1 MNGILCKH
9 LLWKSHFTTILS
21 LNRVANETLSVIKNS
36 CNKNF
41 DDAIDLQGKKYCFA
55 GYSHWL
61 YKVQRCRAGNFE
73 VVIRH

>member
-21 LNRVANETLSVIKNS
+21 RNRVANETLSVIKNS

-41 DDAIDLQGKKYCFA
+41 DDVIDLQGKNIVLQVTVTGFI
-55 GYSHWL
+55 
-61 YKVQRCRAGNFE
+61 RCKDAE
-73 VVIRH
+73 LATLK